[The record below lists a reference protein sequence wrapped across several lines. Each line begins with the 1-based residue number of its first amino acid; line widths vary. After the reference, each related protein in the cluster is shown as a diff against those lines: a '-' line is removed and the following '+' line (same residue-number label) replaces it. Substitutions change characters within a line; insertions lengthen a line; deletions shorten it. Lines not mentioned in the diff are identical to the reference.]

1 MASQSAAEPFVAL
14 SAIVR
19 GWDRQWRTRRFVAA
33 LPKVAL
39 PGVVVGLVLAIVARI
54 GPYIPELTIALIAAA
69 VVLLGVLIAALW
81 VFGRGRS
88 LMLAARRFDRMLEMQ
103 ERVSTAFELLEGRIQ
118 ASAQMAELQIR
129 DAFDHAS
136 AVYSPRAKRQ
146 PSDAGAAPDKMRQQ
160 TRISRRALILV
171 LVLLLIL
178 AVLLLLVNPNS
189 SQAAD
194 DARTASS
201 IEAAGQTLRQI
212 AADTM
217 TDPNLEI
224 EDRQAL
230 LQSIEESLLA
240 LAQPD
245 VSREEA
251 LAAVSD
257 AEQSLQSLA
266 DRMSQEQRSSRQAAA
281 EAAQSLRSLGEE
293 PRIDPFAEL
302 GEQLAQLAAPP
313 GDPGAETI
321 DPAALEQA
329 ASALQ
334 NSPDEAMQQAADNLQ
349 QAAADAREGDPPAA
363 QEQIQQAAEQLRE
376 AQQQN
381 ERRQQAAQGATQ
393 QAQQAQQAGEQLRDQ
408 QDPQASQSDQN
419 AQDSAGGESP
429 QGQQES
435 MFDQQGTQD
444 TQGGQGEQQL
454 DSPQGGQQNDSG
466 SEDVSGTG
474 QENSGSSSDTS
485 GSSTAS
491 GAQGQSTQP
500 QDSQQPSQ
508 GAQESE
514 GSGGVSSPSAQSQSA
529 GAGDLAGDSGQVMQ
543 GNPLTDASNN
553 PDGSGQRDYEAVYAP
568 QRIGG
573 SLGADEIFLQAE
585 DQSAPSVE
593 GEFARNPE
601 GNSTVPYNRVFSNYA
616 NAVSRALDNGYI
628 PLGLR
633 DVVRQYF
640 SALEPSN

>member
-39 PGVVVGLVLAIVARI
+39 PGVIVGLVLAIVARV
-54 GPYIPELTIALIAAA
+54 GPYIPELTIALVAAAA
-69 VVLLGVLIAALW
+69 VLLGALIAALW

-146 PSDAGAAPDKMRQQ
+146 QADDAAPDKMRQQ
-160 TRISRRALILV
+160 TRISRRALL
-171 LVLLLIL
+171 LVLLLLLIL
-178 AVLLLLVNPNS
+178 VVLLLLVNPNS

-257 AEQSLQSLA
+257 AEQSLQALA
-266 DRMSQEQRSSRQAAA
+266 DRMNQEQRSSRQAAA

-329 ASALQ
+329 AAALQ

-381 ERRQQAAQGATQ
+381 EQRQQAAEGATQ
-393 QAQQAQQAGEQLRDQ
+393 QAEQAQQAGEQLRDQ

-429 QGQQES
+429 QGQEQS

-454 DSPQGGQQNDSG
+454 DSPQGGQQSDGG
-466 SEDVSGTG
+466 SEDVSGSG
-474 QENSGSSSDTS
+474 QENSGSSSDTPGSSSTS
-485 GSSTAS
+485 GSE
-491 GAQGQSTQP
+491 GQSAQP
-500 QDSQQPSQ
+500 QDSQQPSEGMQ
-508 GAQESE
+508 QAE
-514 GSGGVSSPSAQSQSA
+514 GSGGASSPSAQSQSA

-553 PDGSGQRDYEAVYAP
+553 PDGSGQRNYEAVYAP

-573 SLGADEIFLQAE
+573 PLGADEIFLQAE